1 MVFSSVA
8 FLFGYLP
15 ITLMVMKCSPLKLR
29 NLFLFLFS
37 LLFYGWG
44 EPVYIVI
51 MLIST
56 LVDYFNGAMVDKYK
70 ANKKIAK
77 RFVIFSICFNLGML
91 GFFKY
96 FDFIAINLNLL
107 GFHLLQPMH
116 LALPIGISFYTFQT
130 MSYPIDVYRGQA
142 KVQHKFVSFG
152 AYVTMFPQLIAGPIV
167 RYKDIADQLESRDE
181 SLDKFTLG
189 VQRFVV
195 GLAKKVLLA
204 NNIGLLWETIRD
216 LQLTSLS
223 IATAWLG
230 AIAFAFQI
238 YFDFSGYSDMAIGLG
253 KMLGFDFLENFNYP
267 YISKSIT
274 EFWRRWHISLST
286 WFRDYVYIPL
296 GGNRCSR
303 LNHYRNIFFVWFLTG
318 LWHGASWNFI
328 VWGIYFV
335 VILIIEKT
343 FLLKVLQ
350 NTNGFIS
357 HSYTLVLLLVS
368 WVIFA
373 FDDLNVG
380 VHYLATMFGLS
391 GVSLIDANFLF
402 YVRNNFIL
410 LIVLVIASTPL
421 VKKVYDKYID
431 GKKAEL
437 IVPLLVLVGLILC
450 TAFIVDAS
458 YNPFLYF
465 RF

>member
-1 MVFSSVA
+1 
-8 FLFGYLP
+8 
-15 ITLMVMKCSPLKLR
+15 MVMKLSPLKYR
-29 NLFLFLFS
+29 NLCLFIIS
-37 LLFYGWG
+37 LIFYGWG
-44 EPVYIVI
+44 EPIYII
-51 MLIST
+51 LMLLST

-70 ANKKIAK
+70 GNKKIAK
-77 RFVIFSICFNLGML
+77 RFVIFSICFNLGLL

-96 FDFIAINLNLL
+96 VDFIVLNLNML
-107 GFHLLQPMH
+107 GLTGLQPLN

-142 KVQHKFVSFG
+142 DVQKKFVSFG

-167 RYKDIADQLESRDE
+167 RYKDIAEQLETRE
-181 SLDKFTLG
+181 ETGDKFYLG
-189 VQRFVV
+189 IKRFVV

-204 NNIGLLWETIRD
+204 NNIGLLWENIQ
-216 LQLTSLS
+216 QLPTNQMSV
-223 IATAWLG
+223 ATAWLG
-230 AIAFAFQI
+230 AIAFGLQI

-296 GGNRCSR
+296 GGNRCSTFG
-303 LNHYRNIFFVWFLTG
+303 NIRNLLFVWFLTG

-328 VWGIYFV
+328 VWGLYFGLL
-335 VILIIEKT
+335 LIVEKL
-343 FLLKVLQ
+343 FLLKKLEH
-350 NTNGFIS
+350 TNAVIR
-357 HSYTLVLLLVS
+357 HSYTLILLCIS
-368 WVIFA
+368 WVLFA
-373 FDDLNVG
+373 FEDLSIG
-380 VHYLATMFGLS
+380 LSYIQTMFGLQGS
-391 GVSLIDANFLF
+391 QFIDANFMF
-402 YVRNNFIL
+402 YLRNNIVL
-410 LIVLVIASTPL
+410 LIVLVIATTPFI
-421 VKKVYDKYID
+421 KQYFEHKINE
-431 GKKAEL
+431 KKAEV
-437 IVPLLVLVGLILC
+437 IVPFLVLGGLILC